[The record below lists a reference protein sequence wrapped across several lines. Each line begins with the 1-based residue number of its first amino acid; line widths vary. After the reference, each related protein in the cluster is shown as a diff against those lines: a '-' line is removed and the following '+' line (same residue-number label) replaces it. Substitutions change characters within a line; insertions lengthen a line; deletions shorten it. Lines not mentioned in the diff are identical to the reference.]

1 MATFSSNGK
10 MFSWIPP
17 KSPHGLLQEQHWQD
31 PWRVIIICQ
40 MLNQTTRKQVDKVV
54 DEFFA
59 RWPTADAFLTSKHED
74 VSMLLK
80 PLGFYN
86 RRPRAMRKFTEEYTT
101 GVKDVSK
108 MYGVGKYA
116 FDAYRI
122 FCVGDWR
129 SVEPNDHAL
138 NKYHAWLKESHD
150 SN

>member
-1 MATFSSNGK
+1 MKSLRNFD
-10 MFSWIPP
+10 WIPP
-17 KSPHGLLQEQHWQD
+17 KSPYGLLQEQYWTD
-31 PWRVIIICQ
+31 PWKVIIICQ

-54 DEFFA
+54 KEFFA
-59 RWPTADAFLTSKHED
+59 RWPTAETFLSSSHEE
-74 VSMLLK
+74 VSELLK

-86 RRPRAMRKFTEEYTT
+86 RRPRTMRKFTEDYLC
-101 GVKDVSK
+101 GVKDVPE

-122 FCVGDWR
+122 FCKGDWK

-138 NKYHAWLKESHD
+138 NKYHDWLKENYG